1 MIYKAIEKIYR
12 NMLFRRM
19 DPDGSIKY
27 FSASDFEGLKA
38 EPFTFT
44 SKRGHTLQGNFYLY
58 EDRMP
63 DRLVVLDHGMGN
75 GHQAYMREIE
85 RIASEGCVVFSYDHT
100 GCNLSGGE
108 SINGFAQ
115 SLSDLDACL
124 GAIKKHPVYGSR
136 VISVIGHSWG
146 GFSTLNIAA
155 FHPDVKNIVAM
166 SGFISVDRMLEQFFK
181 GLLAPFRKRIK
192 AIETAANPVYS
203 EVSAIDTL
211 AKSAVNALVIHS
223 DDDRTVSAKL
233 HFYTLKN
240 ALDGKGN
247 VRFLSLTGKDHNPN
261 YTLNALRLL
270 KEFFAQLQKKQKKKE
285 LQTREQ
291 KEAFVN
297 GFDWYGMTEQDEEV
311 WKEIF
316 KTLFA

>member
-1 MIYKAIEKIYR
+1 VIFENAVLKMYR
-12 NMLFRRM
+12 TMAFTRCDDRGM
-19 DPDGSIKY
+19 AYY
-27 FSASDFEGLKA
+27 FSANDFDGLQQEA
-38 EPFTFT
+38 YPFV
-44 SKRGHTLQGNFYLY
+44 SSAGHRLQGYIYQYPNPT
-58 EDRMP
+58 EQ
-63 DRLVVLDHGMGN
+63 RLIVFDHGFGG
-75 GHQAYMREIE
+75 GHRSYLREIE
-85 RIASEGCVVFSYDHT
+85 MLCRHGYRVFAYDHT

-270 KEFFAQLQKKQKKKE
+270 KEFFAQLQKRRWRHSILRLGKN
-285 LQTREQ
+285 
-291 KEAFVN
+291 AFV
-297 GFDWYGMTEQDEEV
+297 V
-311 WKEIF
+311 SLAKRRRS
-316 KTLFA
+316 